1 MRINKDIGFKF
12 RILGLL
18 KSETLGVGHGDLHS
32 DKLPGEKHRWLAL
45 AVTCEAGS
53 TVFSTKVTKAETG
66 EPGSRVG
73 SVQPGLSVKR
83 VQEDTEPRVPL

>member
-32 DKLPGEKHRWLAL
+32 DKFPARSTGGWLL
-45 AVTCEAGS
+45 RLLV
-53 TVFSTKVTKAETG
+53 
-66 EPGSRVG
+66 R
-73 SVQPGLSVKR
+73 Q
-83 VQEDTEPRVPL
+83 VPLFSQLR